1 MGLSECKSSTKTQY
15 WGSRNTTNEKSENS
29 KNKDIDS
36 NRTMLNYDFVNEDKI
51 KYHEEIKKMTATRV
65 KRKIRN
71 DAVLVAE
78 FFVSAS
84 PEYMHAMSPDEQ
96 RKYFEASLDHIAGKY
111 GQQNIL
117 YAVVHNDEVN
127 ATYARGVCAHYG

>member
-1 MGLSECKSSTKTQY
+1 
-15 WGSRNTTNEKSENS
+15 
-29 KNKDIDS
+29 

-96 RKYFEASLDHIAGKY
+96 RKYFEASLDH
-111 GQQNIL
+111 
-117 YAVVHNDEVN
+117 
-127 ATYARGVCAHYG
+127 

>member
-1 MGLSECKSSTKTQY
+1 M
-15 WGSRNTTNEKSENS
+15 
-29 KNKDIDS
+29 DS

-96 RKYFEASLDHIAGKY
+96 RKYFEASLDHISGKY

-117 YAVVHNDEVN
+117 YAVVHTMKQRHICTWGLCRSLMIGAWRRKSIFMAKPRFVEFRMIF
-127 ATYARGVCAHYG
+127 TTT